1 LDKQLRTQIK
11 HDRFVEEVGHTV
23 EYLQG
28 HRSQVRKYGSIG
40 AAVLVA
46 VIAIYGFMSWRKSSR
61 QEELRQA
68 SILQDAFVGE
78 QAPPTGGKWFKTQAE
93 KDSAALKAF
102 SDVAAKNSGSKEGQL
117 AQFYASTILCDQGKV
132 PECEAGF
139 KQVAEGS
146 DAEVA
151 SLAKLSLTEIYQSQ
165 GKVAEAENYARQ
177 LLAKPTVV
185 VSKEQAQIA
194 LARAIAKSKPQE
206 ARILLEALQALDRPA
221 VTRAAVA
228 VLGEMSGSGAPR

>member
-28 HRSQVRKYGSIG
+28 HKSQVRKYGAIG
-40 AAVLVA
+40 AAVVVA
-46 VIAIYGFMSWRKSSR
+46 GIAIWGFMSWSESGRK
-61 QEELRQA
+61 EELRKA
-68 SILQDAFVGE
+68 SIIQDAFVGD
-78 QAPPTGGKWFKTQAE
+78 QAPPGGGAWYKTQTE
-93 KDSAALKAF
+93 KENAALKAF
-102 SDVAAKNSGSKEGQL
+102 SDVAGKHSGSKEGQL
-117 AQFYASTILCDQGKV
+117 ARFYASTILCDQGKV
-132 PECEAGF
+132 TECEAGF
-139 KQVAEGS
+139 KQAADGG

-165 GKVAEAENYARQ
+165 GKVTEAEALARQ
-177 LLAKPTVV
+177 LLAKPTVL

-194 LARAIAKSKPQE
+194 LARSIMKAKPQE

-228 VLGEMSGSGAPR
+228 VLGEMTGVPR